1 MNFVL
6 MNHQMEVW
14 FYTYKPRN
22 DLCIYEATEVE
33 LSFTEIS
40 NLKRSNII
48 IKSIYSHPNMDLD
61 EFNNNYL
68 NILLDKVSK
77 ENKSVFRLCDFYVNL
92 LKYDNH
98 APTNE
103 FLDSLSSH
111 MVLPHIVQPAR
122 ISTTSKTLIDI
133 LSNIHTPSSISG
145 NLTSPISDHLP
156 QFIMVPYIFLNLP
169 PPKIFHL
176 NVF

>member
-77 ENKSVFRLCDFYVNL
+77 ENKCFS
-92 LKYDNH
+92 
-98 APTNE
+98 
-103 FLDSLSSH
+103 SL
-111 MVLPHIVQPAR
+111 
-122 ISTTSKTLIDI
+122 
-133 LSNIHTPSSISG
+133 
-145 NLTSPISDHLP
+145 
-156 QFIMVPYIFLNLP
+156 
-169 PPKIFHL
+169 
-176 NVF
+176 